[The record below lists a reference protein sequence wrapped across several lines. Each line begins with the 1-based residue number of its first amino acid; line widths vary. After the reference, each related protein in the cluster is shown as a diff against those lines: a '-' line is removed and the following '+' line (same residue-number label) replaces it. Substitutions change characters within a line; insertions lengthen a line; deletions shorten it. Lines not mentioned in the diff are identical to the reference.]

1 MTQQHGRRYEHTL
14 AQSLNKNTWD
24 DVWVTTA
31 GYSGNSAVDACD
43 LVVTVSPK
51 LATRSEE
58 LQYNIEA
65 KKRQGEAGKR
75 TIVFGG
81 SSDETGVEEVERL
94 IAGTPPWGRPLIALK
109 WDHRQLFIVDA
120 RGVLFECDD
129 YEPEFNMEPVV
140 RPSSLAGMEP
150 RITASGSI
158 SMIKPDTNQWPSAQA
173 GMEDGKYL
181 ADELELR

>member
-14 AQSLNKNTWD
+14 AQSLDESTWD
-24 DVWVTTA
+24 NVWVTTA

-58 LQYNIEA
+58 VQYNIEA

-94 IAGTPPWGRPLIALK
+94 IVGTPNWGRPLIALK
-109 WDHRQLFIVDA
+109 WDHRQLFVTDA
-120 RGVLFECDD
+120 RSVLVECED
-129 YEPEFNMEPVV
+129 YEGEYEPVV
-140 RPSSLAGMEP
+140 RKSSLAGMEP
-150 RITASGSI
+150 RITGSGSI
-158 SMIKPDTNQWPSAQA
+158 SMIKPDTTSWPSAQA
-173 GMEDGKYL
+173 GIEDGKYL